1 MGQGRQG
8 ELPRSTIRLIDIS
21 AVPALIVLILLMA
34 LLRQSSPFLDRG
46 GLLLASL
53 CTGLV
58 LLSLVHVHEQGMVE
72 EATCADCAHH
82 VHHSHL
88 ASADFCVDNCVLC
101 QMLSLPF
108 VAAILLSVVLFSAIG
123 TPLYTRE
130 RALIANG
137 FTGNRS
143 SRAPPFA

>member
-1 MGQGRQG
+1 MNKVEQR
-8 ELPRSTIRLIDIS
+8 RKWY
-21 AVPALIVLILLMA
+21 AWM
-34 LLRQSSPFLDRG
+34 
-46 GLLLASL
+46 LLA
-53 CTGLV
+53 V
-58 LLSLVHVHEQGMVE
+58 FVPMLLFSMMHVHEQGM
-72 EATCADCAHH
+72 AAGADCIDCAHH

-108 VAAILLSVVLFSAIG
+108 VAAILLSVVLFSAVG
-123 TPLYTRE
+123 TPLYSRG

-137 FTGNRS
+137 FAGNRS

>member
-1 MGQGRQG
+1 MKTKMFFCFA
-8 ELPRSTIRLIDIS
+8 LSSAFTTFAAMNRLEQRRKWF
-21 AVPALIVLILLMA
+21 AWM
-34 LLRQSSPFLDRG
+34 
-46 GLLLASL
+46 LLA
-53 CTGLV
+53 V
-58 LLSLVHVHEQGMVE
+58 FVPMLLFSLVHVHEQGMAAGADCV
-72 EATCADCAHH
+72 DCAHH